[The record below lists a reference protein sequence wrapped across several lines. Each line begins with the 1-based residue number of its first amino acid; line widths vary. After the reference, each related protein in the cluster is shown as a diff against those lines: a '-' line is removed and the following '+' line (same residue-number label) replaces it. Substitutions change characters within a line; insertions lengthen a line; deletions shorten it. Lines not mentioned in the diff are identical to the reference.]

1 MRSCDSSRAKR
12 CPKPPVLNGDTLS
25 TASPS
30 SSCMES
36 WCLSPSEDS
45 VTYPESPGETSGR
58 ARTHSLFASYNATLS
73 HCAPHFRS
81 VAWQHP
87 PGETSLVQTSHPPLA
102 IGKGM
107 EPPANETAANTVSL
121 TSLSEPIQ
129 EDKRDSSPSSC
140 LERGVG
146 KVSLSMLMSHNYL
159 LTAKTNGRNGESDT
173 KSKMSQVIDSCHLP
187 SLQPRLARETVIT
200 QH

>member
-1 MRSCDSSRAKR
+1 
-12 CPKPPVLNGDTLS
+12 
-25 TASPS
+25 
-30 SSCMES
+30 MES

-45 VTYPESPGETSGR
+45 VTYPESSGETSGR
-58 ARTHSLFASYNATLS
+58 ARTHSLFVSYNATLS
-73 HCAPHFRS
+73 HCAPHFRR

-87 PGETSLVQTSHPPLA
+87 TGETPLVQTSHPPLA
-102 IGKGM
+102 IEKGM
-107 EPPANETAANTVSL
+107 EPPGNETAANTVSL

-129 EDKRDSSPSSC
+129 QDKRDSSPSSC

-159 LTAKTNGRNGESDT
+159 LTAKTNGRNGGSDT